1 MAQAVLE
8 KEKSNSSKFDGL
20 DRIYIN
26 GKWIAGS
33 SGKAL
38 RDEDPFSGETLTEIP
53 QANAEDVDRAYQAAA
68 AAQRSWAETLPSK
81 RSEILLNAASIMEAR
96 REELKQ
102 WIIRE
107 SGGTHV
113 KADIELG
120 VTIGITKEAATFPS
134 RVEGRILPSD
144 IPGKEGRVYRKPLG
158 VIGVISPW
166 NFPMNLS
173 NRSVAPALAIG
184 NSVVLKPATDTPV
197 TGGLLLAK
205 IYEEA
210 GIPPGVFNVLVG
222 SGSEIGD
229 AFTCHPVPRLIS
241 FTGSTPVGR
250 KIAQSAFQSKII
262 KKVALELGGNGP
274 FVVLDD
280 ADLDLTVPAAVF
292 GKFAHQGQIC
302 MITNRFIVDAK
313 LYDEFVDRFAD
324 RVRKLK
330 VGDPSQPEIEIG
342 PIINQKQLDG
352 LVKRIDEANRE
363 GAREVAGGKPERLLL
378 PPHVF
383 ADVRNDM
390 SIAQNELFGPIAPV
404 IKARDEADALR
415 IANATEYGLSSAVFS
430 RDLERGVSFA
440 RQIEAGMTHVND
452 TPVNDLPNQP
462 FGGEKNSG
470 IGRFNGSWILD
481 EFTADHWISVQHQPI
496 RYPF

>member
-1 MAQAVLE
+1 MAEVLTESQTQAP
-8 KEKSNSSKFDGL
+8 SHYSGL
-20 DRIYIN
+20 DCMYIN
-26 GKWIAGS
+26 GQWRGGR
-33 SGKAL
+33 SGKTL
-38 RDEDPFSGETLTEIP
+38 KDQNPYNGDVLTEIP
-53 QANAEDVDRAYQAAA
+53 QANADDLNEAYEAAA
-68 AAQRSWAETLPSK
+68 KAQPAWAKLLPAQRAKILQKAAE
-81 RSEILLNAASIMEAR
+81 IMEAR
-96 REELKQ
+96 REEISE

-113 KADIELG
+113 KAQFELD
-120 VTIGITKEAATFPS
+120 VTIGITQESASFPH
-134 RVEGRILPSD
+134 RIEGRILQSD

-173 NRSVAPALAIG
+173 NRSVAPALGCG
-184 NSVVLKPATDTPV
+184 NAVVLKPAGDTPV
-197 TGGLLLAK
+197 SGALLLAK

-210 GIPPGVFNVLVG
+210 GLPPGVLNVIIGAG
-222 SGSEIGD
+222 SDVGD
-229 AFTCHPVPRLIS
+229 AFVLHPIPRLIS

-250 KIAQSAFQSKII
+250 RIAENASKSKII

-280 ADLDLTVPAAVF
+280 ANLDLAVNAAVF

-302 MITNRFIVDAK
+302 MITNRFIVDQK
-313 LYDEFVDRFAD
+313 LYSEFVDRFAD
-324 RVRKLK
+324 RVRKLR
-330 VGDPSQPEIEIG
+330 VGDPSDKDTDLG

-352 LVKRIDEANRE
+352 LVKRIEEAKQE
-363 GAREVAGGKPERLLL
+363 GARQVVGGKPEGLLL

-404 IKARDEADALR
+404 IKSSNEEESLR
-415 IANATEYGLSSAVFS
+415 IANDTEYGLSSAVFTANV
-430 RDLERGVSFA
+430 ERGVLFS
-440 RQIEAGMTHVND
+440 QGIEAGMTHVND

-470 IGRFNGSWILD
+470 LGRFNGEWILD
-481 EFTADHWISVQHQPI
+481 EFTTDHWISVQHTPI
-496 RYPF
+496 KYPF